1 MADPRRPRLKGLTF
15 NVEGFEQV
23 RRSPEV
29 EKELQAIVDE
39 VMAQVQGDDRE
50 YAGGV
55 EDGRTRSRGYV
66 VTANFEAIKDEAHKN
81 LLLRALGG
89 VHRG

>member
-1 MADPRRPRLKGLTF
+1 
-15 NVEGFEQV
+15 
-23 RRSPEV
+23 
-29 EKELQAIVDE
+29 
-39 VMAQVQGDDRE
+39 MAQVQGDDRE

>member
-1 MADPRRPRLKGLTF
+1 MADPRRPRLKRLTF
-15 NVEGFEQV
+15 NAEGFEQV

-39 VMAQVQGDDRE
+39 VMAQVQGGDRE